1 MIHNKESGRGIT
13 STLLR
18 GTRYTSENVLLSK
31 KNQRYRVPLNVNV
44 WTFLI
49 DKQTIFPPKLYLLV
63 VSRPMILKSLK
74 EASGLHDK
82 MWSLTAVEFWPLSGL
97 PDSAEMPKCSLYL
110 LLAWRIDS
118 PTYVELHLQHVYLYI
133 MPEVRYEGMESL
145 NLNRD
150 LSLVEAR

>member
-1 MIHNKESGRGIT
+1 MREGVEGIT

-31 KNQRYRVPLNVNV
+31 KNQRYRVPLNFNM
-44 WTFLI
+44 FALSLLI
-49 DKQTIFPPKLYLLV
+49 NKLSFTLKLYLLV